1 MKQLRQK
8 DDEAGINNLDL
19 TTRRKVSPLL
29 RFILMMSAMFSGL
42 RIKKL
47 NCKLPET
54 NGRPVI
60 FVFTH
65 VGKED
70 QIVFSHVK
78 KHYTILSGDYESL
91 HNNVEGLICSLNG
104 ILFFDM
110 CSKKERAEIESRVES
125 ILRSGDNIL
134 CSMEAAWNLSPNVPV
149 HELFPGMI
157 RSAIR
162 TNAVIMPIG
171 IERFSRKLFG
181 INAGFSFF
189 DPKTYVGRFGSER
202 EEILEGWTFTEDVI
216 REKTYKN
223 DNAPE
228 RVFGYVI
235 KKYTKLELFFIK
247 I

>member
-110 CSKKERAEIESRVES
+110 RSKKERAEIESRVES

-134 CSMEAAWNLSPNVPV
+134 CSMEAAWNLSPNV